1 LFWRVHGPTHF
12 GCGNVWYFRHEPL
25 DAEQAFNVNINNLI
39 ETETVD
45 DVLVMRIQTE
55 QIKDAI
61 VAQDLKIIFGQTV
74 KSSLA
79 TKFVLDM
86 GKLTFMTSLGCVAF
100 ISVKHAIRDK
110 QGRLILCNITP
121 FIRKI
126 FSAKRLLKQSQLNGN
141 VAFECADSLEDA
153 LHMHAAKETE
163 V

>member
-1 LFWRVHGPTHF
+1 
-12 GCGNVWYFRHEPL
+12 
-25 DAEQAFNVNINNLI
+25 
-39 ETETVD
+39 
-45 DVLVMRIQTE
+45 MRIAID

-61 VAQDLKIIFGQTV
+61 VAQDLKTILSRTV
-74 KSSLA
+74 KDSTS

-110 QGRLILCNITP
+110 QGRLILCNIAP

-126 FSAKRLLKQSQLNGN
+126 FTAKRLLQQSQLNGN
-141 VAFECADSLEDA
+141 VAFESAKSLDEA
-153 LHMHAAKETE
+153 LEMLAPKGSE